1 MNNFTPATGLLS
13 AHFQTMYP
21 TLFAPRQ
28 KHQGVSEIFE
38 LDDGDFVECVWY
50 EAYHDSGRPIVVLF
64 HGLGGSVNSPYI
76 QGAMHTLHTKGYAVV
91 VMQFR
96 GCGSLV
102 NRLPRAYH
110 SGDTSD
116 AKAWIRALKKRYP
129 NRDIYAVGYSLGG
142 NVLLKLLGEWGE
154 NSLIRAAVSISA
166 PLRLESSVKKINS
179 GISKLYQFNM
189 IRELKKQLLAKYRY
203 HDMKALLGIDEK
215 RVRKLKTFVEF
226 DAVYTAPVHGFSSV
240 DDYYKQS
247 SARQYLPSIQTPTL
261 IIHAK
266 DDPFMSLDV
275 IPSTKELSSVTELE
289 LLDHGGHVGF
299 VSGSVLKPSY
309 WLEERIGRYFSTFK
323 RC

>member
-1 MNNFTPATGLLS
+1 MNDFKPAMGLSS
-13 AHFQTMYP
+13 AHLQTIYP

-50 EAYHDSGRPIVVLF
+50 EAYHDSTSPIVVLF

-76 QGAMHTLHTKGYAVV
+76 QGAMHTLHGGGFAVV

-96 GCGSLV
+96 GCGSLP

-110 SGDTSD
+110 SGDTAD

-142 NVLLKLLGEWGE
+142 NMLLKLLGEWGDD
-154 NSLIRAAVSISA
+154 SLIKAAVSISA
-166 PLRLESSVKKINS
+166 PLRLESSAKKINS
-179 GISKLYQFNM
+179 GFSKLYQFNM
-189 IRELKKQLLAKYRY
+189 MRELKKQLLFKYRY
-203 HDMKALLGIDEK
+203 HDMYALLGIDEE
-215 RVRKLKTFVEF
+215 RVRRLKTFWEF
-226 DAVYTAPVHGFSSV
+226 DAVYTAPMHGFLSV
-240 DDYYKQS
+240 DDYYRKS
-247 SARQYLPSIQTPTL
+247 SARQYLSAIQTPTL

-266 DDPFMSLDV
+266 DDPFMSEDV
-275 IPSTKELSSVTELE
+275 IPSIEELSAVTELE

-309 WLEERIGRYFSTFK
+309 WLEERIVRYFSTL
-323 RC
+323 